1 MEQHYIMAEERVV
14 FRGHPS
20 AATIFGSLFTSIL
33 LLVGIAVGIAFF
45 WNNLVGN
52 VRYVA
57 LGLLIVPLVIM
68 ISKLIQLR
76 LLNYEITSERIKVTH
91 GLLTRR
97 TDELELYRVKDTS
110 LIEPFFYRLFSA
122 ANIFIATNDASTPK
136 LELRGIKHAKEVR
149 EQLRASVEE
158 CRMRKGAQVREME

>member
-1 MEQHYIMAEERVV
+1 MPEERVV

-20 AATIFGSLFTSIL
+20 IATVFGSVSVSV
-33 LLVGIAVGIAFF
+33 LLVAMIGAGLAFF
-45 WNNLVGN
+45 WNSLPAGN

-57 LGLLIVPLVIM
+57 FALFLIPLVILL
-68 ISKLIQLR
+68 SKMIQLK
-76 LLNYEITSERIKVTH
+76 LLLYEITSERIKVTH

-122 ANIFIATNDASTPK
+122 ANIFISTNDASTPK
-136 LELRGIKHAKEVR
+136 LELRGVKNAKEVR
-149 EQLRASVEE
+149 EQLRQSVEE

>member
-1 MEQHYIMAEERVV
+1 MV

-20 AATIFGSLFTSIL
+20 IATVFGSLFLSIV
-33 LLVGIAVGIAFF
+33 LLVAIAVGLSFF
-45 WNNLVGN
+45 WNSLPTGN
-52 VRYVA
+52 MRYAACA
-57 LGLLIVPLVIM
+57 LFLIPLLILL
-68 ISKLIQLR
+68 SKVVQLK
-76 LLNYEITSERIKVTH
+76 LLLYEITSERIKVTH

-136 LELRGIKHAKEVR
+136 LELRGVKNAKDVR
-149 EQLRASVEE
+149 EQLRQSVEE

>member
-1 MEQHYIMAEERVV
+1 MAEERVV

-20 AATIFGSLFTSIL
+20 IATVFGSLFLSIV
-33 LLVGIAVGIAFF
+33 LLVAIAVGLSFF
-45 WNNLVGN
+45 WNSLPTGN
-52 VRYVA
+52 MRYAACA
-57 LGLLIVPLVIM
+57 LFLIPLLILL
-68 ISKLIQLR
+68 SKVVQLK
-76 LLNYEITSERIKVTH
+76 LLLYEITSERIKVTH

-136 LELRGIKHAKEVR
+136 LELRGVKNAKDVR
-149 EQLRASVEE
+149 EQLRQSVEE